1 MNNHSSPYQN
11 DHDDAITAGEK
22 YIRDT
27 LMSPVARAIWLLWP
41 VPRLLRRFG
50 ISADN
55 TILFGAANAV
65 SILGLLLLGKF
76 WFMYHASGL
85 TKTAFLILISAF
97 ITDFIDGPI
106 ARIHDEITPLGTF
119 LDHVRDYL
127 AFFSVLAIVFFSYQ
141 YKPDLEVLLSL
152 TALTTVIL
160 IIANI
165 KMLLAR
171 HEIFKNHRDLLSIIR
186 DSSLEDY
193 QTSFTGRFHFFTA
206 AIGISGL
213 LLFTLVRR
221 EWIYFVSYSTLL
233 VHITV
238 SGFYI
243 HEVWNNYYKR
253 LAVFERWR
261 RRSQNIKAKIQSL
274 RQKNTAL

>member
-1 MNNHSSPYQN
+1 MNYHHSPYQN
-11 DHDDAITAGEK
+11 GNDDAITAGEK

-27 LMSPVARAIWLLWP
+27 LMSPIARLLWFFWF
-41 VPRLLRRFG
+41 VPRLLRRVG
-50 ISADN
+50 VSNNNA
-55 TILFGAANAV
+55 ILFGAANAV
-65 SILGLLLLGKF
+65 SILGLILLGKF
-76 WFMYHASGL
+76 WFMYSAFGL
-85 TKTAFLILISAF
+85 TTTTFLILISAF

-106 ARIHDEITPLGTF
+106 ARIHNEVTSIGTF

-127 AFFSVLAIVFFSYQ
+127 AFFSVLAIVFFSYR
-141 YKPDLEVLLSL
+141 YKPDLEVLLAL
-152 TALTTVIL
+152 TALTTIIL
-160 IIANI
+160 IITNI

-171 HEIFKNHRDLLSIIR
+171 HNVFKNHRDFMSIIR

-206 AIGISGL
+206 AIGTSGL
-213 LLFTLVRR
+213 LLFTLAKN

-261 RRSQNIKAKIQSL
+261 RRSQNIKEKIRSL
-274 RQKNTAL
+274 QKKNLPS

>member
-1 MNNHSSPYQN
+1 MNNRYSPYDN
-11 DHDDAITAGEK
+11 GHDDAITAGEK

-27 LMSPVARAIWLLWP
+27 LMSPIAHLLWLLWFL
-41 VPRLLRRFG
+41 PRMLRRFG
-50 ISADN
+50 VSRNNA
-55 TILFGAANAV
+55 ILFGAANAV
-65 SILGLLLLGKF
+65 SILGLILLGTF
-76 WFMYHASGL
+76 WFKYFASGL
-85 TKTAFLILISAF
+85 TVTAFLILLFVF

-127 AFFSVLAIVFFSYQ
+127 AFFSVLAIVFFSYG
-141 YKPDLEVLLSL
+141 YKPDLEVLLAL
-152 TALTTVIL
+152 TAITTIIL

-171 HEIFKNHRDLLSIIR
+171 HNVFKDHRDLLSIIR

-206 AIGISGL
+206 AIGTSGL
-213 LLFTLVRR
+213 LLFTLVGH
-221 EWIYFVSYSTLL
+221 EWLYFSSYAILL

-261 RRSQNIKAKIQSL
+261 RRSQTIKAKIQSL
-274 RQKNTAL
+274 QKKKMSS